1 MVSYRA
7 GAGAAGAVQDA
18 AGLVLLPRRLELAA
32 THAGATV
39 LAHAAG
45 SGGTTVPH
53 AAGPGPGA
61 VPDAADR
68 VAVLVDAAGGSV
80 AVLPLL
86 AVLHVLHR
94 SVVPLDRSRYLASV
108 VLWIRSL
115 VVFRSADEAHWW

>member
-86 AVLHVLHR
+86 AVLHVAPVGGSSRQVSLP
-94 SVVPLDRSRYLASV
+94 SKCGVVDQKSGCLL
-108 VLWIRSL
+108 
-115 VVFRSADEAHWW
+115 FC

>member
-18 AGLVLLPRRLELAA
+18 SGLVLLPRRLELAA

-39 LAHAAG
+39 LPQLAHAAG

-53 AAGPGPGA
+53 AAGPGPGPGPGA

-86 AVLHVLHR
+86 AVLHVAPVGGSSR
-94 SVVPLDRSRYLASV
+94 QVPS
-108 VLWIRSL
+108 
-115 VVFRSADEAHWW
+115 

>member
-39 LAHAAG
+39 LPQLAHAAG

-86 AVLHVLHR
+86 AVLHVAPVGG
-94 SVVPLDRSRYLASV
+94 SSRQYLASV
-108 VLWIRSL
+108 VLWIRCL
-115 VVFRSADEAHWW
+115 VVFCSADEAHWW

>member
-32 THAGATV
+32 THAGAAV
-39 LAHAAG
+39 LPQLA
-45 SGGTTVPH
+45 H

-86 AVLHVLHR
+86 AVLHVAPVGGSSRQVSLP
-94 SVVPLDRSRYLASV
+94 SKCGVVDQKPGCLL
-108 VLWIRSL
+108 
-115 VVFRSADEAHWW
+115 FC

>member
-1 MVSYRA
+1 
-7 GAGAAGAVQDA
+7 VQDA

-39 LAHAAG
+39 LPQLAHAAG

-86 AVLHVLHR
+86 ALLHVAPVRGSSRQVSLP
-94 SVVPLDRSRYLASV
+94 SKCGVVDQKSGCLL
-108 VLWIRSL
+108 
-115 VVFRSADEAHWW
+115 FADEAHWG